1 MCFRIKSQSA
11 FIVCACF
18 HISLKIPTFVQGKK
32 LDKVKVLTH
41 YLPPDAAPL
50 IGRWI
55 DYFKC
60 EFKISRARG
69 SKFGDYRPPHSG
81 KGHRISV
88 NFDLNPYAFLV
99 TTVHE
104 FAHLHTWNEH
114 QHKAKPHGAEWKNNF
129 KKMMQPFFE
138 KDIFPADVKYAIA
151 TYLDNPA
158 ASSCSDLSLYRAL
171 RKYDTSKEQVIT
183 VEKLPVKAVF
193 KLKDGRVFRKG
204 EKLRKRFKCV
214 EVNSK
219 RIYLFS
225 PVAEVEHVENEG

>member
-1 MCFRIKSQSA
+1 
-11 FIVCACF
+11 
-18 HISLKIPTFVQGKK
+18 
-32 LDKVKVLTH
+32 LDKVKILAT

-60 EFKISRARG
+60 EFKISRNRN

-88 NFDLNPYAFLV
+88 NYDLNPYAFLV
-99 TTVHE
+99 TAVHE

-114 QHKAKPHGAEWKNNF
+114 KQKAKPHGAEWKNNF

-138 KDIFPADVKYAIA
+138 TDVFPPDVKHAI
-151 TYLDNPA
+151 TSYLNNPA

-171 RKYDTSKEQVIT
+171 RKYDAPKDSHTT
-183 VEKLPVKAVF
+183 VEKLPVKSLF
-193 KLKDGRVFRKG
+193 KLKDGRVFRKE
-204 EKLRKRFKCV
+204 EKLRKRYKCI
-214 EVNSK
+214 EVNSR

-225 PVAEVEHVENEG
+225 AVAEVEPVEK